1 MVKKTTKEAK
11 EEQLTNT
18 DKEAAHKLHAVF
30 TFIEGKSSVNTQ
42 LSTLGFDKNPGK
54 LVTYLCMGVALAG
67 KDYKIPVDELTK
79 SINDFYNKFIEA
91 NSDNK
96 EEK

>member
-1 MVKKTTKEAK
+1 MTRKANKKAK
-11 EEQLTNT
+11 KEQLTST
-18 DKEAAHKLHAVF
+18 DKEAAHKLNAVF
-30 TFIEGKSSVNTQ
+30 TFIEGKSNVNIQ
-42 LSTLGFDKNPGK
+42 LSTLGFDNNPGK

-79 SINDFYNKFIEA
+79 SINDFYSVFVKSGSN
-91 NSDNK
+91 NK